1 MFSPVT
7 LAMLRDACSATCSVI
22 SCEPA
27 FSDYKWLF
35 SAHDQLL
42 VNMHCVIL
50 VLFAAPHQTS
60 AAVTT
65 SPATTDTTAS
75 TTASTGLQ
83 SFIPGN

>member
-1 MFSPVT
+1 M
-7 LAMLRDACSATCSVI
+7 LAVLASY
-22 SCEPA
+22 CEPA

-35 SAHDQLL
+35 SAHQLL
-42 VNMHCVIL
+42 VNVHCVIL

-75 TTASTGLQ
+75 TSANTGKQ
-83 SFIPGN
+83 SSIPGT